1 MISIKERFGQLRG
14 SERGAVAVVFI
25 SIVVVLIVVT
35 GLVVDSA
42 GKYQTAQSA
51 QMLAASAA
59 RAGSNSLAASAVI
72 DGSLELN
79 DAQAIATAE
88 EYLSAAGVAGSA
100 SVVGDTITVTVAD
113 SYQTRFLS
121 IIGINHLDV
130 SATASAQLITQ

>member
-1 MISIKERFGQLRG
+1 MTSIRERLEQLRG

-35 GLVVDSA
+35 GLVVDSS

-59 RAGSNSLAASAVI
+59 RAGTNALAAGAVT
-72 DGSLELN
+72 DGSLALN
-79 DAQAIATAE
+79 GSQAISTAE
-88 EYLSAAGVAGSA
+88 SYLSAAGVSGSA
-100 SVVGDTITVTVAD
+100 TVVGDTITVTVTD
-113 SYQTRFLS
+113 SYQTRFLT
-121 IIGINHLDV
+121 IIGINNLDV